1 MTDTSSPNSK
11 TNGHRQPPLDRLQ
24 HETLYDFLYRRD
36 DAMNAE
42 LVTMRARLVDQE
54 FDFEDE
60 RRTWRRRMKALI
72 WGEALIATGSAI
84 LCWLSFP
91 GNLPS
96 LFLIP
101 GLTALLG
108 GICIARC
115 APMLERAYSTLWL
128 RRRW

>member
-1 MTDTSSPNSK
+1 MTDIPSTK
-11 TNGHRQPPLDRLQ
+11 ANGRSQPALDRLQ

-42 LVTMRARLVDQE
+42 LVRMRARLVDQE

-60 RRTWRRRMKALI
+60 RRTWRRHMKALI
-72 WGEALIATGSAI
+72 WGEALIATGGTI

-91 GNLPS
+91 GNLPI

-101 GLTALLG
+101 SLAALLG
-108 GICIARC
+108 GFSIARFMP
-115 APMLERAYSTLWL
+115 ALERARKTRWL